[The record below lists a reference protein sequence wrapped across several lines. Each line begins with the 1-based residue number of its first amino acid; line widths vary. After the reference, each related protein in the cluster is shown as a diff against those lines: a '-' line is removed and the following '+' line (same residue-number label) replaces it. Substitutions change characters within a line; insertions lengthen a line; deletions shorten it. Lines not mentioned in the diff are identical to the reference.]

1 MRLKNQVV
9 IVTGGANGL
18 GETYCFGLADEG
30 AKVVIADIDSQN
42 GERVLQEINKAGG
55 EAIFIPTDVSRKE
68 EAERMVL
75 ATVKKYGR
83 IDTLVNNAFVF
94 FIAPIEETTE
104 EMWDKSCAVNIKGV
118 FFVSQAAAKEMV
130 KRKRGK
136 IINISSIAGYG
147 AQPTLCA
154 YGSTKAAITMM
165 TRVFALELAPFNIQV
180 NALLPGTTDAGMVK
194 EAMKDPT
201 WTKQTISGIPLGR
214 LGTSRDMLGAVLYF
228 ASEDSNY
235 CTGQTLIVDG
245 GYSMI

>member
-104 EMWDKSCAVNIKGV
+104 EMWDKSFSVNVKGYFFCAIAA
-118 FFVSQAAAKEMV
+118 SQEM
-130 KRKRGK
+130 KKQRKGK
-136 IINISSIAGYG
+136 IINVSSIAGHG
-147 AQPTLCA
+147 AQPNLCV
-154 YGSTKAAITMM
+154 YGATKAAITMM
-165 TRVFALELAPFNIQV
+165 TRSLALELAPHNIQV
-180 NALLPGTTDAGMVK
+180 NALLPGTTDAGKAK

-201 WTKQTISGIPLGR
+201 WAKQTISGIPLGR
-214 LGTSRDMLGAVLYF
+214 LGTARDMFGAVLYF